1 MTTMNGFNSFV
12 SNGQKPKVEP
22 YPWMDNKT
30 FTLVQDLDHL
40 KEIVDAA
47 IKAGLCAL
55 DLETEGLDN
64 RIDEVGRTKQKIVGY
79 CLSFDGNEGFYV
91 PVGHKIVNKN
101 SSVRHHAN
109 LQRKLAGL
117 EIKRLCENCVTIY
130 HNSCFDH
137 EFLFGSGE
145 DTSVEFDRIDMFED
159 TLILDYLRDSTDK
172 RHGLKH
178 LSARFLGMEMIDL
191 KQLFLDNV
199 KDRDFSTL
207 DPTCNNT
214 LLYAGSDAICTY
226 LLYKF
231 YTEHGYDHD
240 NPEAPYPVPNPEATP
255 EKTILGEQEAVYRI
269 EKALVPALRWM
280 ERNRPKV
287 DRNYTQNLINEVES
301 MIKDSITEIDEAFVD
316 GIRQQNDPQSRL
328 FRDVQDFKNKFD
340 VTSPQQLGKALT
352 QLKATNPSFSSVE
365 LVTTEKSGQVKT
377 DAASI
382 EKLTEFYGDRFPF
395 LAKIKKFRTL
405 QKALGTYI
413 KPIHENSDDLD
424 HTIRFRF
431 LPNRVDTGRFAASKG
446 QPEQGYSGINVQST
460 PACYNSAK
468 LKVKEIHS
476 RPKGMGD
483 ANATLVDSYT
493 NAVAQTDFLKYV
505 KDGHFITENRTGQEF
520 CIRKTCDGCPFET
533 ECKRDKPI
541 KKKFYSVEAAVR
553 PALVAREGYVLVAID
568 FSGLELRVAA
578 NLSKEPAWIQEFN
591 EGDGDLHALTARLIY
606 GDDIMNLPASEF
618 KLLRQSG
625 KGVNFSV
632 IYGGGGN
639 AIARASGV
647 EVDEG
652 WEYLNKMM
660 SGLPQFAAWTKKI
673 IRDAHKNKEVA
684 TAIGRKIRLAEIN
697 SSENWIRAKQERN
710 SVNGIVQG
718 TATGD
723 LIKYAMGSVYR
734 SVKERDWQ
742 DICRMM
748 LTIHDELV
756 FEIRQDRLE
765 EVLPVID
772 VCMTEFADKMK
783 WPVKL
788 DTDVEFGRDW
798 SVRHDWGAIHNID
811 PETGL
816 AAAGT
821 PRYLVPNITMS
832 KGMWYKDDE
841 GNKAIWDGQAF
852 VGEGDYEKDEAM
864 TMNLS
869 QSNDED
875 DPENDESVK
884 AGTKNDEDGED
895 GEEDD
900 DSKRAIPNLPIYNHK
915 IRVPLTSEDAM
926 VTYTLRVRRIKDI
939 SVALAKTGRVK
950 PTHLL
955 CMEDTKGTKLVVPSD
970 RIVVD
975 PRIFEMF
982 ALYEG
987 I

>member
-1 MTTMNGFNSFV
+1 MNFGQLQDWN
-12 SNGQKPKVEP
+12 QKPKVEP
-22 YPWMDNKT
+22 YPWMENKT

-40 KEIVDAA
+40 TEVVDKA
-47 IKAGLCAL
+47 IEANLCAL

-64 RIDEVGRTKQKIVGY
+64 RIDQNGRTKHNIVGY
-79 CLSFDGNEGFYV
+79 CLSFDGEEGFYV

-101 SSVRHHAN
+101 GDGIPHPAN
-109 LQRKLAGL
+109 IRRLDAGK

-130 HNSCFDH
+130 HNACFDH

-145 DTSVEFDRIDMFED
+145 KTSVEFDSIDMFED

-178 LSARFLGMEMIDL
+178 LSERFLGMEMIDL
-191 KQLFLDNV
+191 KQLFLDSI

-207 DPTCNNT
+207 DPTDRNT
-214 LLYAGSDAICTY
+214 LLYAGSDGICTY
-226 LLYKF
+226 LLYK
-231 YTEHGYDHD
+231 YYCEHGYDHS
-240 NPEAPYPVPNPEATP
+240 NPDMPFPVPNPQATP
-255 EKTILGEQEAVYRI
+255 KETIVGEQEAVYRI

-287 DRNYTQNLINEVES
+287 DRKYTQSLITEVES
-301 MIKDSITEIDEAFVD
+301 MIEGSIKEIEDSLVE
-316 GIRQQNDPQSRL
+316 GIRQANSQDRL
-328 FRDVQDFKNKFD
+328 YRDIHELRANYD
-340 VTSPQQLGKALT
+340 VTSPQQLGEALT
-352 QLKATNPSFSSVE
+352 QLKATNPSFSNVE
-365 LVTTEKSGQVKT
+365 LEVTEKSGQVKT

-382 EKLTEFYGDRFPF
+382 EKLTEAYGDRFPF
-395 LAKIKKFRTL
+395 LAKIKKFRIL

-413 KPIHENSDDLD
+413 KPIHENSDDED

-446 QPEQGYSGINVQST
+446 QADQGYSGINVQST

-468 LKVKEIHS
+468 LKVKKIHS
-476 RPKGMGD
+476 RPQGMGD
-483 ANATLVDSYT
+483 NDASLVDSYL
-493 NAVAQTDFLKYV
+493 NAVEQTDFLKYV

-520 CIRKTCDGCPFET
+520 CIRKSCDGCPFEA
-533 ECKRDKPI
+533 ECKREEPV

-553 PALVAREGYVLVAID
+553 PALVAREGHVLVAID
-568 FSGLELRVAA
+568 YSGLELRVAA
-578 NLSKEPAWIQEFN
+578 NLSKEPAWIKEFN

-606 GDDIMNLPASEF
+606 GDDIMDLPASEF
-618 KLLRQSG
+618 KLLRQNA

-647 EVDEG
+647 DVNEG

-660 SGLPQFAAWTKKI
+660 SGLPVFASWTKKI
-673 IRDAHKNKEVA
+673 ISDAHKNREVT
-684 TAIGRKIRLAEIN
+684 TAIGRRIRLAEIN
-697 SSENWIRAKQERN
+697 SSEKWIRAKQERN

-723 LIKYAMGSVYR
+723 LIKYAMGAVYR
-734 SVKERDWQ
+734 TLKERGQLDV
-742 DICRMM
+742 CRMM

-756 FEIRQDRLE
+756 FEIRQDKLDE
-765 EVLPVID
+765 LLPVID
-772 VCMTEFADKMK
+772 ICMTEFADKMK

-798 SVRHDWGAIHNID
+798 SVRHDWGAIHSID

-816 AAAGT
+816 AKAET
-821 PRYLVPNITMS
+821 PRYLVPSIKMFT
-832 KGMWYKDDE
+832 GMWYKDDE

-852 VGEGDYEKDEAM
+852 VNEKNYEKEEV
-864 TMNLS
+864 TMNL
-869 QSNDED
+869 QSEDPTKGAEGVESRDDDTEDDED
-875 DPENDESVK
+875 SSKKEKE
-884 AGTKNDEDGED
+884 TKRDLL
-895 GEEDD
+895 
-900 DSKRAIPNLPIYNHK
+900 NLPVYTYK
-915 IRVPLTSEDAM
+915 IRVPLNGEDNALS
-926 VTYTLRVRRIKDI
+926 YTLRVRRIKDI
-939 SVALAKTGRVK
+939 SMALAKTGRVK

-955 CMEDTKGTKLVVPSD
+955 CIEDTQGKKLILPED
-970 RIVVD
+970 RITID
-975 PRIFEMF
+975 PKIFEMF